1 MIKAREKEKEKKKTT
16 NLRTMGE
23 TILEPDS
30 QSHYF
35 VESPH
40 SPWEVTSNNNSQYYG
55 TFCEVTS
62 NNNSQ
67 YYGTFWEVT
76 SNNNSQYYGT
86 FCVSSTVLPVRDHFC
101 PHFTGEETEARQRDA
116 LPLWCSVFPHH
127 IHVQSLI

>member
-1 MIKAREKEKEKKKTT
+1 MIKPREKEKEKKKTT

-40 SPWEVTSNNNSQYYG
+40 SPWEVI
-55 TFCEVTS
+55 
-62 NNNSQ
+62 
-67 YYGTFWEVT
+67 

-86 FCVSSTVLPVRDHFC
+86 FCVSSTVLPVRDHYC
-101 PHFTGEETEARQRDA
+101 PHFTDEETEARQRDA